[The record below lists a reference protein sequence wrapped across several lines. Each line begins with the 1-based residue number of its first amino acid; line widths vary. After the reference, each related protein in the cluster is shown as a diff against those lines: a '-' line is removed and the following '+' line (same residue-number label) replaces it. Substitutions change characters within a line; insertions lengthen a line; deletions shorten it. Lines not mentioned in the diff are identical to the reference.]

1 MGEAIRV
8 ERAARPPTARPWP
21 LRVDG
26 ACLCDLAAE
35 ADRAR
40 LQQIRATPAA
50 VMLSTRRYPLLV
62 HPESPADAVLA
73 APEPAPVTTA
83 AGQLADA
90 LVAGE
95 AGLDGLCEVWNGA
108 FRGRATAVGHR
119 FDLYADYL
127 ASAREFVLTCLQA
140 AEVALPAGPQP
151 AARLERFLDRYAAT
165 MRQGAMKY
173 ADRDMYRLTR
183 QMLREG
189 VLTWRDERGR
199 VQEHPALRTYA
210 TDPAPIVSEHSFRT
224 ELARF
229 VYRHGPKV
237 LGPVV
242 WERFRLHWIDG
253 LTQQA
258 IADRHGVSQQ
268 AVSESL
274 AAAAV
279 RLREAFRHQ
288 GSGL

>member
-1 MGEAIRV
+1 MGEAVRV
-8 ERAARPPTARPWP
+8 EVSAPAQPWP

-26 ACLCDLAAE
+26 ACLCDLAAQ

-40 LQQIRATPAA
+40 LQQIRATPAM
-50 VMLSTRRYPLLV
+50 VLLTTRRYPLLL
-62 HPESPADAVLA
+62 HPQSPADVVLA
-73 APEPAPVTTA
+73 APEPAPASTA
-83 AGQLADA
+83 AAQLADA

-119 FDLYADYL
+119 YDLYADYL

-151 AARLERFLDRYAAT
+151 TARPRLERFLDRYAAT

-173 ADRDMYRLTR
+173 AERDMYRLTR

-224 ELARF
+224 ELTRF
-229 VYRHGPKV
+229 VYRHGPKI
-237 LGPVV
+237 LGPVI

-258 IADRHGVSQQ
+258 VADRHGVSQQ

-279 RLREAFRHQ
+279 RLREAFIRA
-288 GSGL
+288 GSDP

>member
-8 ERAARPPTARPWP
+8 DRTPPARPWP

-40 LQQIRATPAA
+40 LQQIRATPAM
-50 VMLSTRRYPLLV
+50 VLLTTRRYPLLL
-62 HPESPADAVLA
+62 HPQSPADAVLA
-73 APEPAPVTTA
+73 APAPAPASTA

-127 ASAREFVLTCLQA
+127 ASAREFVLCCLQA

-151 AARLERFLDRYAAT
+151 AARPRLERFLDRYAAT

-199 VQEHPALRTYA
+199 VQEHPALRSYA

-224 ELARF
+224 ELTRF
-229 VYRHGPKV
+229 VYRHGPKI
-237 LGPVV
+237 LGGVI

-258 IADRHGVSQQ
+258 VADRHGVSQQ

-279 RLREAFRHQ
+279 RLREAFVRA
-288 GSGL
+288 GSDP